1 MSKVQMKQ
9 TSTAAEANTRGFQG
23 SFLQSMSWLHTWAGL
38 VLGVLLYFMFVTG
51 TVGYFNREVDR
62 WMQPEMPALAGNVPQ
77 AKMVELALQRLQQTT
92 PSAKEWYV
100 SLPATTGRGNPL
112 LEVWSEPLPAADG
125 KSVEGKSEYLDPRTG
140 QKIAQARET
149 GGGDALYR
157 MHYTLHYIPYEV
169 AIYIVGIATMFMLI
183 AIVSGIVVHKKIFKD
198 FFTFRPAKGQ
208 RSWLDAHNLSSVL
221 ALPFMVMITYS
232 GLLFYTYEYMPSPK
246 AALYGTNESAKKQF
260 EKDVYGERYAPPVL
274 ANVSAPLAPIAP
286 MLAAAEAAWGPRSV
300 GSVSIMYPGNAN
312 AKIRI
317 DRSDVHAGLSR
328 RSNDALLF
336 AGSTGAPLPLPKEE
350 KMAAQAFS
358 QAMFALHEGHFATPV
373 LRWIYFLTGAL
384 GAAMVATGMVLW
396 TTKRRQQLKT
406 GEPAEFGLRFV
417 ERLNV
422 GTIVGLLIAIAIY
435 FWANR
440 LLPIGLADRA
450 AWEMNTLFIA
460 WGACLIHSALRPS
473 SRAWFEQ
480 LSLAALLY
488 TLLPILNAIT
498 TDKHLLSTLR
508 AGDWVLASFD
518 MTSLALGMLFTTA
531 AWKQHRK
538 RLRLKPAERNTLNEV
553 HAVSSSKAAA

>member
-1 MSKVQMKQ
+1 MKQ
-9 TSTAAEANTRGFQG
+9 TPTAAEANARGFQG
-23 SFLQSMSWLHTWAGL
+23 SFRQSMSWLHTWAGL

-62 WMQPEMPALAGNVPQ
+62 WMQPEMPTLASEVPQ
-77 AKMVELALQRLQQTT
+77 AKMVELALNRLAQTT

-112 LEVWSEPLPAADG
+112 LEVWSEPLPTADG

-157 MHYTLHYIPYEV
+157 MHYSLHYIPYQV

-221 ALPFMVMITYS
+221 ALPYMVMITYS

-246 AALYGTNESAKKQF
+246 VVLYGTNESAKKQF

-300 GSVSIMYPGNAN
+300 GSVSIIYPGDAN
-312 AKIRI
+312 AKVRI

-336 AGSTGAPLPLPKEE
+336 AGSTGARLPLPNEE

-358 QAMFALHEGHFATPV
+358 QAMFALHEGHFATPF

-396 TTKRRQQLKT
+396 TTKRRQQLKA
-406 GEPAEFGLRFV
+406 GEPAELGLRFV

-422 GTIVGLLIAIAIY
+422 GTIVGLLIAIAVY

-440 LLPIGLADRA
+440 LLPIGMADRA
-450 AWEMNTLFIA
+450 AWEMNALFIA
-460 WGACLIHSALRPS
+460 WSACLIHSALRPT

-480 LSLAALLY
+480 FSLAALFY
-488 TLLPILNAIT
+488 TLLPMLNAIT
-498 TDKHLLSTLR
+498 TDKHFFSTLR

-518 MTSLALGMLFTTA
+518 LTSFALGMLFA
-531 AWKQHRK
+531 LIALRQRRKHEERK
-538 RLRLKPAERNTLNEV
+538 RAEPDASNTARTV
-553 HAVSSSKAAA
+553 TSKVAV